1 MKNKGGNRKKTTKK
15 IKVRRKTNKKNKTVM
30 KNKSKSAKKKKGGD
44 KLCGPKL
51 VFHHGKCESESAL
64 KLKSLRDS
72 IPQQDPY
79 AYPYVY

>member
-1 MKNKGGNRKKTTKK
+1 
-15 IKVRRKTNKKNKTVM
+15 M
-30 KNKSKSAKKKKGGD
+30 KNKSKNAKKKKGGD

-51 VFHHGKCESESAL
+51 VFHHGKCESESAV

-79 AYPYVY
+79 GDPYGY